1 MTVRDRRC
9 RQSEKVEH
17 SLRQGKSNPIRQT
30 NPPAH
35 RPPTHDMAE
44 HETVADED
52 INSSTREYTIG
63 PATDHTTARLTQLI
77 PSPTA
82 LSALSDIQ
90 ILALTQQIK
99 DTSSLSKPLVSS
111 FEPLTAL
118 KSDFENNPIPLLK
131 LSQLED
137 LGYHRAEIRGDG
149 NCFYRAFGFGLI
161 VGLIETRNEGV
172 VDEILTMVDERLIP
186 LLYMAGMEELVR
198 NEAIAAA
205 TSECK

>member
-1 MTVRDRRC
+1 
-9 RQSEKVEH
+9 
-17 SLRQGKSNPIRQT
+17 
-30 NPPAH
+30 
-35 RPPTHDMAE
+35 MAE